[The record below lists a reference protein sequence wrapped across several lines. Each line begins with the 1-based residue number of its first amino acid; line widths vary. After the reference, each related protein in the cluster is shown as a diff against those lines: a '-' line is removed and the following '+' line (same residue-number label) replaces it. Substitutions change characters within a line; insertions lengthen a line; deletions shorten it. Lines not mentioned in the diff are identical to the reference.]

1 MFAETDVQSEPES
14 MSVVILIVFFD
25 FSWRLYFPAPFKI
38 RLTARVI
45 ARYVYSRCSWIGV
58 FPSCC
63 VDSLLARKI
72 MLWQIWR
79 ELFVVEDSDLV
90 VRRQL
95 DDLLLRQIEQNYH
108 EILPLVLSSRKWL
121 LVHKQRQCVGYICG
135 AKWTVFE
142 SFYSIQFFGE
152 TVQLFS
158 FWQKLCSAKS
168 DILVSPTKTAILLV
182 DLSIL
187 QHSHCLTYNYT

>member
-95 DDLLLRQIEQNYH
+95 DDLLLRQIEQNYYGIPMTTCSQTTSMCWIH
-108 EILPLVLSSRKWL
+108 LLWKVSCFWKFLLLVYTEYSWELVL
-121 LVHKQRQCVGYICG
+121 VHDR
-135 AKWTVFE
+135 
-142 SFYSIQFFGE
+142 
-152 TVQLFS
+152 
-158 FWQKLCSAKS
+158 
-168 DILVSPTKTAILLV
+168 
-182 DLSIL
+182 
-187 QHSHCLTYNYT
+187 H

>member
-63 VDSLLARKI
+63 VDWLLARKI

-108 EILPLVLSSRKWL
+108 GIPITTSSQTTSMCWIHLWWKVNCFWKFLLFVYTEYSWELVL
-121 LVHKQRQCVGYICG
+121 VHDR
-135 AKWTVFE
+135 
-142 SFYSIQFFGE
+142 
-152 TVQLFS
+152 
-158 FWQKLCSAKS
+158 
-168 DILVSPTKTAILLV
+168 
-182 DLSIL
+182 
-187 QHSHCLTYNYT
+187 H

>member
-108 EILPLVLSSRKWL
+108 GIPMTTCSQTTSMCWIHLWWKVNCFWKFLFHPIFWWDGTTFLILAKTL
-121 LVHKQRQCVGYICG
+121 QC
-135 AKWTVFE
+135 
-142 SFYSIQFFGE
+142 
-152 TVQLFS
+152 
-158 FWQKLCSAKS
+158 
-168 DILVSPTKTAILLV
+168 
-182 DLSIL
+182 
-187 QHSHCLTYNYT
+187 

>member
-38 RLTARVI
+38 RL
-45 ARYVYSRCSWIGV
+45 YSRCSWIGV

-63 VDSLLARKI
+63 VAWLLARKL
-72 MLWQIWR
+72 MLWQTWR
-79 ELFVVEDSDLV
+79 ELFVVEDGEIITLVDEDSDPV

-108 EILPLVLSSRKWL
+108 GIPMTTCSQTTSMCWIHLWWKVNCFWKFLFHPIFWWDGTTFFILAKTL
-121 LVHKQRQCVGYICG
+121 QC
-135 AKWTVFE
+135 
-142 SFYSIQFFGE
+142 
-152 TVQLFS
+152 
-158 FWQKLCSAKS
+158 
-168 DILVSPTKTAILLV
+168 
-182 DLSIL
+182 
-187 QHSHCLTYNYT
+187 

>member
-1 MFAETDVQSEPES
+1 M
-14 MSVVILIVFFD
+14 
-25 FSWRLYFPAPFKI
+25 FPAPFKI
-38 RLTARVI
+38 RVTARVI

-158 FWQKLCSAKS
+158 FWQKLCSTKS
-168 DILVSPTKTAILLV
+168 DFLVSPTKTAILLV
-182 DLSIL
+182 DPFYTTTFTLLDL
-187 QHSHCLTYNYT
+187 QLHIFLVIRAIYHTKDLLLTHKISTL

>member
-1 MFAETDVQSEPES
+1 MFDETDVQSEPES

-108 EILPLVLSSRKWL
+108 GIPMTTCSQTTSMCWIHLWWKVNCFWKFLLFVYTEYSWELVL
-121 LVHKQRQCVGYICG
+121 VHDR
-135 AKWTVFE
+135 
-142 SFYSIQFFGE
+142 
-152 TVQLFS
+152 
-158 FWQKLCSAKS
+158 
-168 DILVSPTKTAILLV
+168 
-182 DLSIL
+182 
-187 QHSHCLTYNYT
+187 H

>member
-1 MFAETDVQSEPES
+1 MFAETDVQSEHES
-14 MSVVILIVFFD
+14 MSVVLLIVFFD

-63 VDSLLARKI
+63 VDWLLARKI

-79 ELFVVEDSDLV
+79 ELFVVEDGEIIALVEDSDLI

-95 DDLLLRQIEQNYH
+95 DDLLLHQIEQNYH
-108 EILPLVLSSRKWL
+108 GIPMTTSSQTTSMCWIHLWWKVNCFWKFLFHPIFWWDGTTFLILAKTL
-121 LVHKQRQCVGYICG
+121 QC
-135 AKWTVFE
+135 
-142 SFYSIQFFGE
+142 
-152 TVQLFS
+152 
-158 FWQKLCSAKS
+158 
-168 DILVSPTKTAILLV
+168 
-182 DLSIL
+182 
-187 QHSHCLTYNYT
+187 

>member
-108 EILPLVLSSRKWL
+108 GIPMTTCSETTSMCWIHLWWKVNCFWKFLLFVYTEYSWELVL
-121 LVHKQRQCVGYICG
+121 VHDR
-135 AKWTVFE
+135 
-142 SFYSIQFFGE
+142 
-152 TVQLFS
+152 
-158 FWQKLCSAKS
+158 
-168 DILVSPTKTAILLV
+168 
-182 DLSIL
+182 
-187 QHSHCLTYNYT
+187 H